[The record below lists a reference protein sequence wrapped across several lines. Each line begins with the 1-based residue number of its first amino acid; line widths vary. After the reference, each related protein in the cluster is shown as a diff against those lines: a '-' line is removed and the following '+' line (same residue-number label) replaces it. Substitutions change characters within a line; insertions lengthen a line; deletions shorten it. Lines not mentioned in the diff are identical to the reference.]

1 MRRLIGSL
9 VCWGLVV
16 AWSWGTAAPAIAIDE
31 AASVQAAESDELDGP
46 VLVGYELA
54 VEEPATPAAN
64 EGESSPAVESAV
76 HPAETLP
83 LPAAPRHASD
93 LQKVPTSTS
102 APVVTDVIML
112 IDATHS
118 MAWPSGRER
127 RIAIA
132 QWSALDIADGVPE
145 NIPAAFVALHDE
157 ATALRQLLPLTN
169 DGRGHLRRTVMRL
182 VPAGEGK
189 LDKLLVEARRL
200 LASKPEAVP
209 LIVLV
214 TDGVDCDP
222 FSHGAPIRD
231 LAQAYGDRLYFQV
244 IGVGDNH
251 VISAKLRDLANQG
264 GRHGEFSSV
273 KSHAE
278 LPTALS
284 RCRQLFELIGAE
296 RAAQAKR
303 QAADLAHCRT
313 DRTRLQGEVEDLGG
327 RNSQLVS
334 DLEGARAKI
343 VELTQASKDLTRERN
358 ELSDRAVT
366 LASELETVQRENA
379 DLTENNKRLEV
390 ERSQLT
396 EESAHRL
403 AEISRLTDE
412 KHAVELS
419 RDAYRRAYWTWLV
432 LALVFLS
439 LLILATLLWWFR
451 TIRLLDQLAAV
462 TRERDEWQNDHASHS
477 VKLDEANEEIRC
489 LERKL
494 SECRDRAG
502 DLQTEL
508 DHSRDDVERLGDEK
522 RQLKC
527 ELEESETRRHE
538 LTRELDRYK
547 DECGDLGQDQ
557 TQLKAQIEEMSDRYK
572 RLKRKC
578 EELEQRAH
586 ASHHESDQTRQA
598 LAECRTQAGR
608 LEERLDACQQG
619 KGDRDRRIH
628 ELEHLV
634 GVSREEA
641 QRLSEKLR
649 RCHER
654 NEQHSQ
660 ELLRAS
666 TAGAAAESR
675 AQELERALHE
685 CQRGSLISS
694 ATAATARAEQ
704 EAAFAATLGATREM
718 AANGKHHDCCHNHP
732 PAQAPVIVAHNTP
745 SHSAASPL
753 GGASPVG
760 GGTPVGGGVPV
771 GGGAPVGGGV
781 PGATA
786 AGGPSGPGGVATGA
800 PSAPAAAGPA
810 ASGSAGPAGPAS
822 GGASAPAS
830 APGGASGA
838 ATSSGPAAAAGSP
851 SAPTSAAG
859 GASGAA
865 AGGGG
870 SAAAG
875 GGGSGGTAGGV
886 AGAAG
891 GAPAGANG
899 AGGQKE
905 DDSIIPGGII
915 PEGIIPEGIGS
926 LGSAA
931 GGAIGTTVGGPIGG
945 LIGTVAG
952 GIIGGLFD

>member
-1 MRRLIGSL
+1 MRRLIGSMTCWKY
-9 VCWGLVV
+9 VACWGLLCVC
-16 AWSWGTAAPAIAIDE
+16 WWGHACAANALEEAAPTLAIDANE
-31 AASVQAAESDELDGP
+31 PEGP
-46 VLVGYELA
+46 ILVGYEATNDEPTSAFEPASHAAEPLPT
-54 VEEPATPAAN
+54 PATPRPAIELKPVAA
-64 EGESSPAVESAV
+64 
-76 HPAETLP
+76 T
-83 LPAAPRHASD
+83 
-93 LQKVPTSTS
+93 TT

-127 RIAIA
+127 RMAIA
-132 QWSALDIADGVPE
+132 QWSALDVADGIPE

-200 LASKPEAVP
+200 LTGKPDAVP

-231 LAQAYGDRLYFQV
+231 LARAYGDRLYFQV

-264 GRHGEFSSV
+264 GSHGEYSSV

-284 RCRQLFELIGAE
+284 RCRQLFEQIGDE

-303 QAADLAHCRT
+303 QAADLAHCRA
-313 DRTRLQGEVEDLGG
+313 DRTRLQAQVEDLTGQ
-327 RNSQLVS
+327 NTQLS
-334 DLEGARAKI
+334 DDLESTRAN
-343 VELTQASKDLTRERN
+343 VVTLTQANRELTRERN
-358 ELSDRAVT
+358 ELSDRVVT
-366 LASELETVQRENA
+366 LAADLEAQQRDNA
-379 DLTENNKRLEV
+379 DLTVNNKRLEI
-390 ERSQLT
+390 EKTQLT

-403 AEISRLTDE
+403 AEITRLTDE
-412 KHAVELS
+412 KHVVELS
-419 RDAYRRAYWTWLV
+419 RDGYRRAYWTWLV
-432 LALVFLS
+432 LALAFLS
-439 LLILATLLWWFR
+439 LFILATLLWWFR

-462 TRERDEWQNDHASHS
+462 TKERDEWKNDDAGHS

-489 LERKL
+489 LEHKL
-494 SECRDRAG
+494 AESRDRSG

-508 DHSRDDVERLGDEK
+508 DHCRDAAERLTDQK
-522 RQLKC
+522 RHLKC

-578 EELEQRAH
+578 EELEHRAH
-586 ASHHESDQTRQA
+586 ASHHDADQTRNA
-598 LAECRTQAGR
+598 LHECRAQAGR
-608 LEERLDACQQG
+608 LEERLDHCTQT
-619 KGDRDRRIH
+619 KGDKDRRIH

-634 GVSREEA
+634 GASREEA

-654 NEQHSQ
+654 NEHHSQ

-675 AQELERALHE
+675 AQQLERSLHD
-685 CQRGSLISS
+685 CQRGSLLSS
-694 ATAATARAEQ
+694 AAASRAEQ

-718 AANGKHHDCCHNHP
+718 AANGKHHDCCHNHA

-753 GGASPVG
+753 SGASPVG
-760 GGTPVGGGVPV
+760 GGVPV
-771 GGGAPVGGGV
+771 SGGV

-786 AGGPSGPGGVATGA
+786 AGGPAGTSGPSGVATGA

-810 ASGSAGPAGPAS
+810 ATGSAGPAGPAS

-830 APGGASGA
+830 GAGGASGA

-851 SAPTSAAG
+851 SAPTSSAG

-875 GGGSGGTAGGV
+875 GGGSGTGGTAGGV
-886 AGAAG
+886 GGVAATT
-891 GAPAGANG
+891 PAGANG
-899 AGGQKE
+899 AGDQGE
-905 DDSIIPGGII
+905 GSDDSIIPGGII
-915 PEGIIPEGIGS
+915 PARIGS

-945 LIGTVAG
+945 LFGTVAG
-952 GIIGGLFD
+952 GIFGSLLD